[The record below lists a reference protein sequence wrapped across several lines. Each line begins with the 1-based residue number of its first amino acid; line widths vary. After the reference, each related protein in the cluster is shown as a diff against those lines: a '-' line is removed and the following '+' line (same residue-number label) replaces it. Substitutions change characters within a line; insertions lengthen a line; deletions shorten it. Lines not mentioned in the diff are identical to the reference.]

1 MKFQLRHLNS
11 VLKGCDLSN
20 EIYSIHRNGH
30 GIPWPNC
37 PPLGASVSR
46 NSIRSCCRT
55 NRSGYQTWVRNKK
68 QACTRSSVSHM
79 VLEPGRNSV
88 MGGSDG
94 ITLMLGA
101 GWKPESNQDW
111 CGMSALIFRSNRTLP
126 LEQLVASLPEN
137 IDRRTATGWLVAAIE
152 EDAHYRY
159 NRKSR

>member
-1 MKFQLRHLNS
+1 MKSTPFTEMATEFRGQIVRLWALQYPGTQSEAAAALTEAAIKLGYVTRRRPVPGAALTTWS
-11 VLKGCDLSN
+11 LSPA
-20 EIYSIHRNGH
+20 ET
-30 GIPWPNC
+30 
-37 PPLGASVSR
+37 PLWAA
-46 NSIRSCCRT
+46 
-55 NRSGYQTWVRNKK
+55 QT
-68 QACTRSSVSHM
+68 A
-79 VLEPGRNSV
+79 L
-88 MGGSDG
+88 
-94 ITLMLGA
+94 TLVLGA